1 MPKTFAVIKV
11 GEQFEALGERLI
23 KTGPLTYRSID
34 NPTMGEYQAGPILD
48 RQIDKLPQS
57 TIRNTVKVTKN
68 AEVDEVARAIAMGQS
83 TPIAKPA
90 VPKKAAKKAVKKTKK
105 RK

>member
-1 MPKTFAVIKV
+1 MPKTFAQIQV

-83 TPIAKPA
+83 TPIAKAAPKTA
-90 VPKKAAKKAVKKTKK
+90 PKKAAKKTKK

>member
-1 MPKTFAVIKV
+1 MPKTFAQIQV

-48 RQIDKLPQS
+48 RQIDKQPASLIKTS
-57 TIRNTVKVTKN
+57 VKVTKN
-68 AEVDEVARAIAMGQS
+68 AEVDEVARAIAQGQS
-83 TPIAKPA
+83 TPIAKKAPA
-90 VPKKAAKKAVKKTKK
+90 PAPKKAAKKTKK